1 MTCAGTDKDVNEYFK
16 NLYIMNFFNENY
28 LNYTNMEDPIG
39 TQMNWIAE
47 KLNADRFDYGIFGV
61 RLSKFES
68 NDYRIY
74 LTGE

>member
-1 MTCAGTDKDVNEYFK
+1 MTCAGTDEEVKEYLK
-16 NLYIMNFFNENY
+16 NLYIMNFFFENY

-47 KLNADRFDYGIFGV
+47 KLNVDGFDYGIFGV

-68 NDYRIY
+68 NDHRVYI
-74 LTGE
+74 TGE